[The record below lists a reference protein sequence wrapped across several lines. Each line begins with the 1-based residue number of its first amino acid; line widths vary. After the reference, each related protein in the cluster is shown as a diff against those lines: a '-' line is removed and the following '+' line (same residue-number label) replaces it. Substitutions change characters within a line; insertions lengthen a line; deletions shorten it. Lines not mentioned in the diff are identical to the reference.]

1 MMINKRLISLVPDSL
16 KYIISSVVVQ
26 WLSLCVNVVLMYHIA
41 SLLTLGFDKNKFALV
56 IVCVLI
62 RAAAIFIVNRLSYQS
77 SKEVKRIVREKIYSK
92 LLKLGSGYDTKI
104 STSEVVQL
112 SVEGVEQLE
121 TYFGAY
127 LPQFFYAMLAP
138 LTLFLIVSFIN
149 FPTALVLL
157 ICVPLIPVTIAKIQR
172 WAKKLLGKYWD
183 QYTSLGDSF
192 LENLQGLTTLK
203 IYQADEYKNGTMNI
217 EAEHFRQVTMKVLT
231 MQLNSVTIMDFIT
244 YLGVALGVILSTTAY
259 KHGSI
264 TITQCILII
273 LLSADF
279 FLPMRQLGSYFH
291 VAMNGMAATDK
302 IFALLDLEE
311 QEEKNETIEEDKN
324 IEIRNLSY
332 AYTEDKKV
340 LEEISMEIPDKGY
353 IAIVG
358 ESGCGKSTLAK
369 ILIGTNPD
377 YEGSITVG
385 NKELCTI
392 NEQNLLENITYISGN
407 SYLFKGTVKENLLVG
422 DSKAT
427 EEEMWDVLDKVN
439 LKDFLES
446 EKGLNTMI
454 LEGSVN
460 LSGGQRQRLALARA
474 LLHQSD
480 IYIFD
485 EATSNI
491 DAESEESI
499 MTQIHALA
507 KKKTVILISHRL
519 FNVTDADCIYV
530 LEEGRLCEQ
539 GRHEDLL
546 RKEGVYQ
553 KLWDTQ
559 QKLENY
565 GKAVD

>member
-499 MTQIHALA
+499 MTQIHALT